1 MNLAIVFGPNLLRP
15 KTDTVRRLIEDALY
29 VNGVIRSLLDEFEFL
44 VTVRPFFFPFLL
56 PLVFIKSP
64 YFKCTAQQPHKQ
76 ENQIVITPAPRL
88 EISYVVRTLFP
99 FPFLPPSSFLP
110 SNQLNHC
117 IQDSQN
123 EKTQPSGASKRRFSC
138 FNLIYYF

>member
-1 MNLAIVFGPNLLRP
+1 MVSFAPSSTNLSFLSPS
-15 KTDTVRRLIEDALY
+15 AL
-29 VNGVIRSLLDEFEFL
+29 S
-44 VTVRPFFFPFLL
+44 FFPFLL

-99 FPFLPPSSFLP
+99 LPFLPPLP
-110 SNQLNHC
+110 FYLPINST
-117 IQDSQN
+117 I
-123 EKTQPSGASKRRFSC
+123 ASRTPRMRKPNPRVLQSEGFHV
-138 FNLIYYF
+138 LI